1 MEGLLLLLGALGVSL
16 FKEKNR
22 CVDSNI
28 IDYDVFYDCQSS
40 KESGSE
46 VGSESFFHISVLR
59 PCFMCEPHTKHD

>member
-1 MEGLLLLLGALGVSL
+1 MEGLLLLLGAFGVSL

-46 VGSESFFHISVLR
+46 VGSASLFFRVLR
-59 PCFMCEPHTKHD
+59 SCFSYEPYTKQD